1 MRPGDDLMN
10 HQGKKPFLIIETY
23 CSHFVVFLKK
33 ELEAGGFV
41 VFQSF
46 DLQSTRVI
54 HETCSCPRHGSEKCT
69 CELVVFLLYRPI
81 GGPITL
87 ILDGCDGFT
96 NIYLNVVS
104 ENALRSGSIGAIEK
118 AIWNA
123 ASLFPVQ
130 ATIPAGE

>member
-1 MRPGDDLMN
+1 MN
-10 HQGKKPFLIIETY
+10 HQGKKPFLKVEAY
-23 CSHFVVFLKK
+23 CSQYVVPLKK
-33 ELEAGGFV
+33 ELEAEGFV

-118 AIWNA
+118 AIWDVT
-123 ASLFPVQ
+123 SLFPVQ
-130 ATIPAGE
+130 ATIPVGE